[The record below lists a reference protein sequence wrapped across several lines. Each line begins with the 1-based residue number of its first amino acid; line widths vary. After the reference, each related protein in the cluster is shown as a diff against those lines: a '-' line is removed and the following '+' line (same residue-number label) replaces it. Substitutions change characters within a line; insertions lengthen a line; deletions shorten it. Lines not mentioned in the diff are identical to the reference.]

1 MRRYKTANNYEEAEE
16 EERPICLS
24 QVPVIAGKGRNL
36 AVTLARE
43 AEWHNMVQ
51 FHDKNG
57 KY

>member
-1 MRRYKTANNYEEAEE
+1 MLRRYKTTYNYEEEE

-36 AVTLARE
+36 AMTLARE
-43 AEWHNMVQ
+43 AEWHNIVQ

-57 KY
+57 KH